1 MPRSSPSSDRPPV
14 RALLATAAVTAA
26 GAVLAACGSSSSS
39 NGVAS
44 KGADQIVQ
52 SSQSSIKTVKSVHVA
67 GSLVSGGQTI
77 TLDLNLLS
85 GKGGQGTMSAGGLSF
100 QLVTVGNTVYVKG
113 SDAFWRHF
121 GGAAA
126 VQLFKGKWLKGPA
139 TGNLA
144 SFASLT
150 NLTQLITKILSS
162 HGSLTKGQESTVRG
176 QKVIAV
182 KDTSGQGGTLYVA
195 TTGQPYPIQIS
206 KTGSDGG
213 HLSFDHYNASISITA
228 PTGAIDISQFEH

>member
-1 MPRSSPSSDRPPV
+1 MPAGFVPAAAVALAAAAALAGCGGGGSSD
-14 RALLATAAVTAA
+14 
-26 GAVLAACGSSSSS
+26 

-44 KGADQIVQ
+44 KSANQIVQ
-52 SSQSSIKTVKSVHVA
+52 ASQNSIKSVKSVHVA

-77 TLDLNLLS
+77 TLDLNLVS
-85 GKGGQGTMSAGGLSF
+85 GKGGEGSMSASGLAF

-121 GGAAA
+121 GGNAA
-126 VQLFKGKWLKGPA
+126 VQLFKGKWLKGPT

-150 NLTQLITKILSS
+150 NLTELITKILSS
-162 HGSLTKGQESTVRG
+162 HGSLTKGQTTTVAG

-182 KDTSGQGGTLYVA
+182 KDTSNAGGTLYVA
-195 TTGQPYPIQIS
+195 TTGQPYPVQIS
-206 KTGSDGG
+206 KSGSDGG
-213 HLSFDHYNASISITA
+213 HLSFDHYNASLSITA